1 MKWKQNG
8 NKWIKKTETN
18 WKQNAKKECKRENQE
33 WKPQKA
39 KMKNNRKYKIRANIK
54 AKCKY

>member
-1 MKWKQNG
+1 MKRKQNG

-39 KMKNNRKYKIRANIK
+39 KMKNNRK
-54 AKCKY
+54 